1 MKEELAAR
9 TSLVLEVM
17 KLLGDLERD
26 SFSRILPCLFPL
38 LTDLI
43 RCVHSSGEVQHALH
57 NIFRSIIGPMIHV

>member
-17 KLLGDLERD
+17 KLDLERD